1 MSAPA
6 WPSKVRQKTDELCSP
21 ARTRTAGSTWIGVIL
36 RRLGNGMADE
46 SKTGI
51 LGHLPPLPRAALNN
65 SVIAMEQAYRQRKG
79 LPLLSDAD
87 IEALKAGQPMPWEVG
102 DGGSPTAPASAPATP
117 AAAPVTPLA
126 PPAFAPTAAASSAG
140 SISPDVA
147 KWVAEGK
154 KWSKSAIAAE
164 QARRS
169 RKGLPALNDAE
180 ASALLGEPVEA
191 SAPPAVAAAS
201 PAVAVA
207 PAAPSGPISTEVA
220 KWVAEG
226 KKWSKSSIAA
236 EQARRGRKGLPA
248 LTDAEMTALLG
259 EPAAAT
265 APAAVAAPA
274 AKPGAAAPRPA
285 AGPPSAAAT
294 VSRGGESSTYV
305 GTPAVGTSRAAASAG
320 VASVGPEDNEI
331 NQSRR
336 RFAWAAFAAF
346 MTAWFIAFFRFFL
359 PRTLF
364 EPATSFKIGYPADYG
379 LGVDTKF
386 QQKYRIWV
394 DRTPDRIFVIYAR
407 CTHLG
412 CTPDWKPAENKFK
425 CPCHGSGYDS
435 EGVNFEGPAPR
446 PMDRAR
452 LEVAPDGQI
461 LVDVSKLYQWPKGQP
476 SQFNDPGAFLP
487 T

>member
-1 MSAPA
+1 
-6 WPSKVRQKTDELCSP
+6 
-21 ARTRTAGSTWIGVIL
+21 
-36 RRLGNGMADE
+36 MADE

-65 SVIAMEQAYRQRKG
+65 SVIGMEQAYRQRKG

-87 IEALKAGQPMPWEVG
+87 IEALKAGQPMSWEE
-102 DGGSPTAPASAPATP
+102 GGVPAAPAAVSAPAAP
-117 AAAPVTPLA
+117 AASAASAVTAA
-126 PPAFAPTAAASSAG
+126 PPAGAGTPAP
-140 SISPDVA
+140 VA
-147 KWVAEGK
+147 TT
-154 KWSKSAIAAE
+154 
-164 QARRS
+164 
-169 RKGLPALNDAE
+169 
-180 ASALLGEPVEA
+180 
-191 SAPPAVAAAS
+191 
-201 PAVAVA
+201 
-207 PAAPSGPISTEVA
+207 PAAPSGPISAEVA

-236 EQARRGRKGLPA
+236 EQARRGRKGLPP
-248 LTDAEMTALLG
+248 LTDAEATALLG
-259 EPAAAT
+259 EPVAAAA
-265 APAAVAAPA
+265 APAAVAAPS
-274 AKPGAAAPRPA
+274 AKPAAAAPRPT

-364 EPATSFKIGYPADYG
+364 EPATSFKIGYPADFG

-425 CPCHGSGYDS
+425 CPCHGSGYTN
-435 EGVNFEGPAPR
+435 EGINFEGPAPR
-446 PMDRAR
+446 PMDRAKVD
-452 LEVAPDGQI
+452 LDPEGQVV
-461 LVDVSKLYQWPKGQP
+461 VDTSKLYKWPKGERKE
-476 SQFNDPGAFLP
+476 FNDPGAFLP

>member
-1 MSAPA
+1 
-6 WPSKVRQKTDELCSP
+6 
-21 ARTRTAGSTWIGVIL
+21 
-36 RRLGNGMADE
+36 MADE

-51 LGHLPPLPRAALNN
+51 LGHLPPLPRPALNN
-65 SVIAMEQAYRQRKG
+65 SVIGMEQAYRQRKG
-79 LPLLSDAD
+79 LQLLTDAD

-102 DGGSPTAPASAPATP
+102 GVAPPAAASAPATP
-117 AAAPVTPLA
+117 AGAAPAA
-126 PPAFAPTAAASSAG
+126 P
-140 SISPDVA
+140 
-147 KWVAEGK
+147 
-154 KWSKSAIAAE
+154 
-164 QARRS
+164 
-169 RKGLPALNDAE
+169 
-180 ASALLGEPVEA
+180 A
-191 SAPPAVAAAS
+191 SAPPAAGA
-201 PAVAVA
+201 
-207 PAAPSGPISTEVA
+207 ISEEVA
-220 KWVAEG
+220 KWVAQG
-226 KKWSKSSIAA
+226 NKWSKSTIAA

-248 LTDAEMTALLG
+248 LNNAEMSALLGEPVEASAPAAAASAPTPAAVAPAAKASSAPISAEVAKWVAEGKKWSKSTIAAEQARRGRKSLPALTDAEVAALLG
-259 EPAAAT
+259 EPAAAE
-265 APAAVAAPA
+265 APAAAPVAAA
-274 AKPGAAAPRPA
+274 VARPA
-285 AGPPSAAAT
+285 AAARPATGPPSAAAT

-320 VASVGPEDNEI
+320 VASVGPDDSEI
-331 NQSRR
+331 NQGRR

-364 EPATSFKIGYPADYG
+364 EPATSFKIGYPADFG

-446 PMDRAR
+446 PMDRAN
-452 LEVAPDGQI
+452 VQIAPDGQI

-476 SQFNDPGAFLP
+476 SAFNDPGAFLP

>member
-1 MSAPA
+1 
-6 WPSKVRQKTDELCSP
+6 
-21 ARTRTAGSTWIGVIL
+21 
-36 RRLGNGMADE
+36 MADE

-51 LGHLPPLPRAALNN
+51 LGRLPPLPRPALNN
-65 SVIAMEQAYRQRKG
+65 SVIGMEQAYRQRKG
-79 LPLLSDAD
+79 LPLLTDAD
-87 IEALKAGQPMPWEVG
+87 IEALKAGQPMPWEGG
-102 DGGSPTAPASAPATP
+102 DGGGAPAPAAP
-117 AAAPVTPLA
+117 AAASAAPVAA
-126 PPAFAPTAAASSAG
+126 PPVVAAASAAAAG
-140 SISPDVA
+140 GISEEVA

-154 KWSKSAIAAE
+154 KWSKSTIAAE

-180 ASALLGEPVEA
+180 MSALLGEPVEA
-191 SAPPAVAAAS
+191 TAPPAASAPPVATPVAA
-201 PAVAVA
+201 A
-207 PAAPSGPISTEVA
+207 PAAPSGPISPEVA

-226 KKWSKSSIAA
+226 KKWSKSTIAA

-248 LTDAEMTALLG
+248 LNPAEVAALLG
-259 EPAAAT
+259 EPAAAE
-265 APAAVAAPA
+265 APATAAVAAPA
-274 AKPGAAAPRPA
+274 AKPAAAAPRAPL
-285 AGPPSAAAT
+285 GPPSAAAS
-294 VSRGGESSTYV
+294 VSRSGESTTYV

-320 VASVGPEDNEI
+320 VASVGPEDNEF
-331 NQSRR
+331 NQARR

-452 LEVAPDGQI
+452 VERAPDGQI
-461 LVDVSKLYQWPKGQP
+461 LVDISKLYQWPKGQP
-476 SQFNDPGAFLP
+476 SQFNDDGAYLA